1 MTTSL
6 RDVASAEMVRTLAEM
21 NCFEQD
27 CVVYGYSWK
36 KPDGQK
42 MYSMSDDEL
51 LIHKAFEEHT
61 LERCC
66 MTPIRQWSTRSILKE
81 ETKEDLFLYF
91 KLKLA
96 KELKEQYTNSVYN
109 ILKTATSVQ

>member
-21 NCFEQD
+21 NCFEQE

-36 KPDGQK
+36 HPDGQK

-51 LIHKAFEEHT
+51 LIHKAFDEHT

-81 ETKEDLFLYF
+81 ETRRLLSLSFCDLLY
-91 KLKLA
+91 LA
-96 KELKEQYTNSVYN
+96 KAFCSLK
-109 ILKTATSVQ
+109 IKTSRDPFLA